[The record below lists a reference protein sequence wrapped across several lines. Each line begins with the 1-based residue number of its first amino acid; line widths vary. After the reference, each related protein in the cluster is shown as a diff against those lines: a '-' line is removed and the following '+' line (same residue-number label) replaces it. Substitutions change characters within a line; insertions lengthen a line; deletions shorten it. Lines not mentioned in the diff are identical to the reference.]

1 MADRTAAWHG
11 VAMSS
16 GTSSEVEGAESSL
29 ARVPLERVVIV
40 GASLAGLRAAETLR
54 QRAFAGD
61 VVVVGA
67 EPHRP
72 YDRPPL
78 SKKLLSGEWDA
89 DRIHLRQ
96 PESFDE
102 LEVQW
107 ELGVAAERLELAER
121 TLLLADGRT
130 LDFDGMIIATGAAP
144 KHIGDHGPYRHVHV
158 LRSLDD
164 ALAVRARLAGGGER
178 VVVIGAGFI
187 GLEVAAT
194 AVQLGNDVVVL
205 EGGPAPLI
213 RGLGPEMG
221 AAIGKM
227 HTARGVDLRCGVA
240 VEGFTDGGVLTRPM
254 GDPAADREL
263 VPADVI
269 IVGVGVTPS
278 TEWLEGSGIELRDG
292 IVCDEHLRVRLDP
305 AGSAINAIDT
315 LFAAGDVVRW
325 PNVLLGH
332 EMRVEHWTNAAEQGA
347 HAASNLLA
355 VASGEPLQPYA
366 PVPFFWSDQ
375 FEHRIQFLG
384 HAMPGDEVRVVAG
397 SIEEGKF
404 LALYGGDGR
413 LHGALGVNAPR
424 WVMPTRRLLLDAVP
438 WEEALVAA
446 VPAS

>member
-1 MADRTAAWHG
+1 MV

-16 GTSSEVEGAESSL
+16 GTPSGDEGAAASPGPV
-29 ARVPLERVVIV
+29 ALERVVIV

-54 QRAFAGD
+54 QRAFDGD

-67 EPHRP
+67 ETHRP

-96 PESFDE
+96 PDSFDD
-102 LEVQW
+102 LDVRW
-107 ELGVAAERLELAER
+107 ELGVAAERLDLAAR
-121 TLLLADGRT
+121 SLVLADGRS

-144 KHIGDHGPYRHVHV
+144 KHIGDHGPYQHVHV

-164 ALAVRARLAGGGER
+164 ALAVRARLAVGGQH

-194 AVQLGNDVVVL
+194 AVQLGNEVVVL

-213 RGLGPEMG
+213 RGLGAEMG
-221 AAIGKM
+221 AVIGAM
-227 HTARGVDLRCGVA
+227 HTVRGVDLRCGVA
-240 VEGFTDGGVLTRPM
+240 VEGFTDDGVLTRPM
-254 GDPAADREL
+254 DDPGADREL
-263 VPADVI
+263 VPADLVV
-269 IVGVGVTPS
+269 VGVGVTPA
-278 TEWLEGSGIELRDG
+278 TGWLENSGIELRDG
-292 IVCDEHLRVRLDP
+292 VVCDEYLRVRLDP
-305 AGSAINAIDT
+305 AGSVGNAIDT

-347 HAASNLLA
+347 HAATNL
-355 VASGEPLQPYA
+355 VAAAAGEPLVPYA

-424 WVMPTRRLLLDAVP
+424 WVMPTRRLLMEATP